1 MGAINTEMHNSI
13 RSLGM
18 RCEDMTAALFAAAH
32 GQAAVLDWAL
42 IHIIQLRSKLNTAE
56 EAVRSMEETT
66 RSMIDD
72 IVDLK
77 VRLGEE
83 CL

>member
-1 MGAINTEMHNSI
+1 MGNLPFPVAHKEHEVF
-13 RSLGM
+13 LPFVQ

-72 IVDLK
+72 IEIGRAHV
-77 VRLGEE
+77 
-83 CL
+83 